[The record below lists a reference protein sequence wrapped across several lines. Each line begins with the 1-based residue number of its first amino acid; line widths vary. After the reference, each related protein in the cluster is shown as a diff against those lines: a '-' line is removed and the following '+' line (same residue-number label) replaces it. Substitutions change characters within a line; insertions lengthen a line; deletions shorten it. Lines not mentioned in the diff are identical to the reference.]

1 MYASQVNKSEIR
13 KKSIEALK
21 RKIIT
26 CSAGVGCEPLVH
38 PIGDVALSYS

>member
-26 CSAGVGCEPLVH
+26 CSAGVGCEPLVR
-38 PIGDVALSYS
+38 PIGDVALSSS